1 MSDRSA
7 RPPKRPP
14 ELLVRATV
22 GLGLMALALAA
33 VVLGGWI
40 FWLLVA
46 AMAMVMIAEWADL
59 VGTAARDKRGAMLAL
74 VVPLTVM
81 SPAAWG
87 PGWFALGI
95 VGAAAVF
102 VAAVFK
108 PRALG
113 LGMVYVGAP
122 VLALL
127 VIRENREFGLI
138 YTLWSLALV
147 WMCDI
152 GAYFAGKFIGGPKL
166 APMISPNKTW
176 AGLIGGIAA
185 ASAFGW
191 VLHWQYGL
199 AMRLTLA
206 TPILALLA
214 QGGDLFESWLK
225 RRAGTKDSGTLFPGH
240 GGALD
245 RLDGLVPVAPVAAF
259 LVVIVPLLY
268 VWRP

>member
-1 MSDRSA
+1 MTDRPA

-14 ELLVRATV
+14 ELLVRAAV

-33 VVLGGWI
+33 IVLGGWT
-40 FWLLVA
+40 FWLVVS

-59 VGTAARDKRGAMLAL
+59 IGSTARDKRGAMLAL

-81 SPAAWG
+81 SPATWG

-95 VGAAAVF
+95 VGATAVF

-113 LGMVYVGAP
+113 FGMLYVGLP

-127 VIRENREFGLI
+127 VIRENEEFGLI
-138 YTLWSLALV
+138 YTLWTLALV

-152 GAYFAGKFIGGPKL
+152 GAYFAGRKIGGPKL
-166 APMISPNKTW
+166 APAVSPNKTW
-176 AGLIGGIAA
+176 AGLIGGVVLATVFA
-185 ASAFGW
+185 W

-199 AMRLTLA
+199 ALRLTLA
-206 TPILALLA
+206 TPVLAVIA

-225 RRAGTKDSGTLFPGH
+225 RRAGMKDSGTLFPGH
-240 GGALD
+240 GGVLD
-245 RLDGLVPVAPVAAF
+245 RLDGLVPVAPVAAC
-259 LVVIVPLLY
+259 LVVVVPLLY
-268 VWRP
+268 AWRP